1 MRSIKAGLLATLA
14 IFLYCCNSH
23 NFVEN
28 SQTDVDRSNIEFSA
42 LVEHNGSTTQTRKS
56 GNDWTSGDAV
66 GLFSFESGKPNS
78 QATVDENVN
87 NRKFIT
93 TTGDGIFSAEE
104 GHIPYPA
111 EKRDFISYFP
121 FSNATAIKE
130 DLTYSVDI
138 TNQNDINA
146 IDLLYSNNL
155 KNFDGSV
162 KPELLFK
169 HALARLDLTISST
182 KFSLKGAKVEL
193 VHLLSKA
200 DFNLVS
206 QALLVDENSATNVTL
221 PIKEVN
227 GKLRAA
233 ALILPTGKAQDFSLK
248 ITLSDGQLVY
258 WSKHKD
264 KGWKWESGK
273 IYTQEIQ
280 IGENGGVD
288 PEPEPGDHFG
298 FFETPQR
305 AKQISNTQF
314 VVHNV
319 PSNSSQNIR
328 FDANGNPQRN
338 YTLLYDTKYKIAYW
352 VAYPH
357 HENYIG
363 GTKRTNAW
371 QYDPIVDTRD
381 QINLKS
387 SYKESYDRGHQIPS
401 GDRTADKPLNQ
412 TTFYY
417 TNMTAQV
424 GPKMNQGIWARLEDH
439 VRDYVKSHRD
449 TVWVVTGA
457 GLPDNVNEI
466 KYAHSKSG
474 EPSAIPTYYYK
485 ALAKKVGG
493 KYYTKGYLLYNRDY
507 NNQNGYEE
515 CAVPVKELEDK
526 TGFTFFSS
534 IPKEDKEIIVNSQW

>member
-42 LVEHNGSTTQTRKS
+42 LVEHNGSTAQTRKS

-93 TTGDGIFSAEE
+93 TTGDGIFSSEE

-206 QALLVDENSATNVTL
+206 QALLVDNNSATNVTL

-288 PEPEPGDHFG
+288 PEPEYKVGY
-298 FFETPQR
+298 FETPVID
-305 AKQISNTQF
+305 KDNL
-314 VVHNV
+314 
-319 PSNSSQNIR
+319 PKNIR
-328 FDANGNPQRN
+328 YIVKMLSNNNPNAEGKQRN
-338 YTLLYDTKYKIAYW
+338 FEYYYDIDHNIAYW
-352 VAYPH
+352 VAYPLH
-357 HENYIG
+357 KFYT
-363 GTKRTNAW
+363 TKNTGRYGKW
-371 QYDPIVDTRD
+371 HYDDSLEARYQVDLNN
-381 QINLKS
+381 ISWSKS
-387 SYKESYDRGHQIPS
+387 QLDRGHQVAS
-401 GDRTADKPLNQ
+401 SDRVGSVEMNKQTFTSPNVTPQYSNLNQ
-412 TTFYY
+412 
-417 TNMTAQV
+417 
-424 GPKMNQGIWARLEDH
+424 KIWNNLENKARSW
-439 VRDYVKSHRD
+439 VSGND
-449 TVWVVTGA
+449 TIYAVTGA
-457 GLPDNVNEI
+457 GFYPNKTIE
-466 KYAHSKSG
+466 KASSKNPKAS
-474 EPSAIPTYYYK
+474 IPHYYYK
-485 ALAKKVGG
+485 VFAKKEGNN
-493 KYYTKGYLLYNRDY
+493 YYTIGFLFDHH
-507 NNQNGYEE
+507 NGNYGSNIMTYKKTVSEVE
-515 CAVPVKELEDK
+515 KI
-526 TGFTFFSS
+526 TGFKFFPGLPDSS
-534 IPKEDKEIIVNSQW
+534 VKDTIIDSKWN

>member
-169 HALARLDLTISST
+169 HALARLDLSISST
-182 KFSLKGAKVEL
+182 KFSL
-193 VHLLSKA
+193 
-200 DFNLVS
+200 
-206 QALLVDENSATNVTL
+206 
-221 PIKEVN
+221 
-227 GKLRAA
+227 
-233 ALILPTGKAQDFSLK
+233 
-248 ITLSDGQLVY
+248 
-258 WSKHKD
+258 
-264 KGWKWESGK
+264 
-273 IYTQEIQ
+273 
-280 IGENGGVD
+280 
-288 PEPEPGDHFG
+288 
-298 FFETPQR
+298 
-305 AKQISNTQF
+305 
-314 VVHNV
+314 
-319 PSNSSQNIR
+319 
-328 FDANGNPQRN
+328 
-338 YTLLYDTKYKIAYW
+338 
-352 VAYPH
+352 
-357 HENYIG
+357 
-363 GTKRTNAW
+363 
-371 QYDPIVDTRD
+371 
-381 QINLKS
+381 
-387 SYKESYDRGHQIPS
+387 
-401 GDRTADKPLNQ
+401 
-412 TTFYY
+412 
-417 TNMTAQV
+417 
-424 GPKMNQGIWARLEDH
+424 
-439 VRDYVKSHRD
+439 
-449 TVWVVTGA
+449 
-457 GLPDNVNEI
+457 
-466 KYAHSKSG
+466 
-474 EPSAIPTYYYK
+474 
-485 ALAKKVGG
+485 
-493 KYYTKGYLLYNRDY
+493 
-507 NNQNGYEE
+507 
-515 CAVPVKELEDK
+515 
-526 TGFTFFSS
+526 
-534 IPKEDKEIIVNSQW
+534 